1 MTDDSGE
8 NWGPL
13 SFSRFGTARL
23 PRESQKGN
31 YFLHSHLS
39 IILDLPEVVHNGEY
53 DEAED
58 ADDVRGGP
66 VSRGNVRP
74 ATADVAFH
82 SDGQGCVDASREGNL
97 RHRN

>member
-1 MTDDSGE
+1 MTRGKIGAPCRFPGLARRDCHE
-8 NWGPL
+8 N
-13 SFSRFGTARL
+13 AK
-23 PRESQKGN
+23 KGN
-31 YFLHSHLS
+31 YFLHSHFS
-39 IILDLPEVVHNGEY
+39 SILDLPEVVHNGEY